1 MQMHEFSNIELEAQ
15 IRTVVKDG
23 KPLVSAQDAA
33 KMLGYG
39 KTAALLQR
47 IPEHQVVELTRAELG
62 LRPGSAIRYLTE
74 GGLYRAILRSN
85 MSTAAEFQDW
95 VTDEV
100 LPTIRKK
107 GGYISENANQEQL
120 EELKAEANKRIGILL
135 EQVSDLKGEVNVLNG
150 DIQELNFSK
159 NDAHEIQ
166 RKQEEYTKA
175 LQRWVRKQVG
185 YVPTKQ
191 EVFAQDKRAKA

>member
-1 MQMHEFSNIELEAQ
+1 MGDESTKIQEFSHKDLEAVLKVHV
-15 IRTVVKDG
+15 RGEHVLFAAADVA
-23 KPLVSAQDAA
+23 VS
-33 KMLGYG
+33 LGYSR
-39 KTAALLQR
+39 TAKLLQR
-47 IPEHQVVELTRAELG
+47 MSSQHVTTVSRVDLG
-62 LRPGSAIRYLTE
+62 LRPGSPVNYLTE
-74 GGLYRAILRSN
+74 SGLYRAILRSDRPE
-85 MSTAAEFQDW
+85 AAEFQDW

-100 LPTIRKK
+100 LPTIRRK
-107 GGYISENANQEQL
+107 GGYISDNASQQQL

-135 EQVSDLKGEVNVLNG
+135 SEVSDLKGDV
-150 DIQELNFSK
+150 QELNFSK
-159 NDAHEIQ
+159 NDAQEIQ